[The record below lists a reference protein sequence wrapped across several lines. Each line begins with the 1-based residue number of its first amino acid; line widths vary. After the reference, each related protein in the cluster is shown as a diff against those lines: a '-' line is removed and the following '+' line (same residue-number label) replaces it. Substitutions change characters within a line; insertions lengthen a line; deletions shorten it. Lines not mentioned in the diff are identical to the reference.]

1 MVKLLVMVKLL
12 AKRLQPAKTL
22 DDWRRGEASAPERPL
37 RVALYS
43 HDTQG
48 LGHIR
53 RNLAIAGSFA
63 QSKVAPTTLLV
74 AGIGAAGSFQPP
86 EGADLLVLPA
96 VGKDKAGH
104 YRARGLRL
112 PLDQTIRLRAQTIR
126 AALAGFAP
134 DILIVD
140 KVPAGLQN
148 ELLPT
153 LRLLHRRG
161 TRCVLGLRDIL
172 DDPVT
177 ARAEWDSM
185 HYTALIDQF
194 YDAVWI
200 YGDPAVYDP
209 IREYHLP
216 RSVADKVRFTGY
228 IDRTQLLLPEST
240 AQSTLDDLTSLAPPA
255 GQQLALCL
263 VGGGEDGGRLAAAF
277 AQASLPANAQALLI
291 TGPYMPAARRQEL
304 SVLAQQRTDLQVL
317 DFLPNPER
325 LLRHAQAVISMGGY
339 NSLCEILANRVPAL
353 IVPRVTPRR
362 EQWERANRLQAIG
375 AVQLLLPDQVTPA
388 ALSSWLGKQLALGAP
403 MVHTI
408 DMDALQR
415 LPHLLCEVAETRR
428 NRSRSLRQAPLRLIE
443 RCFGLLAAKSLL
455 APRQFLP
462 LWLSK

>member
-1 MVKLLVMVKLL
+1 
-12 AKRLQPAKTL
+12 
-22 DDWRRGEASAPERPL
+22 
-37 RVALYS
+37 VALYS

-63 QSKVAPTTLLV
+63 QSKIAPTTLLV
-74 AGIGAAGSFQPP
+74 AGIGAAAGFQLP
-86 EGADLLVLPA
+86 EGADLLALPA
-96 VGKDKAGH
+96 VGKDEAGR

-148 ELLPT
+148 ELLPA

-172 DDPVT
+172 DDPAT

-185 HYTALIDQF
+185 HYTELIDQF

-209 IREYHLP
+209 IREYRLP

-228 IDRTQLLLPEST
+228 IDRTQLLPPENT
-240 AQSTLDDLTSLAPPA
+240 AQPAFDDLTSLAPPA

-277 AQASLPANAQALLI
+277 AKTSLPVNTRAVLI
-291 TGPYMPAARRQEL
+291 TGPYMPAALRQEL
-304 SVLAQQRTDLQVL
+304 SALAHRRTDLQVL
-317 DFLPNPER
+317 EFLPNPER

-353 IVPRVTPRR
+353 IVPRITPRR
-362 EQWERANRLQAIG
+362 EQWERAVRLQAIG
-375 AVQLLLPDQVTPA
+375 AVQLLPPDEVTPA
-388 ALSSWLGKQLALGAP
+388 ALSSWLGKQLASGAP
-403 MVHTI
+403 MMHAI
-408 DMDALQR
+408 DMDALHR
-415 LPHLLCEVAETRR
+415 LPHLLREVAETRR
-428 NRSRSLRQAPLRLIE
+428 HHSPRLQQAPLRLIG
-443 RCFGLLAAKSLL
+443 RSFGLWAAKGLFT
-455 APRQFLP
+455 PRQFLP